1 MSKQQALYDNVHNV
15 LHMLVVNDAMVLIHL
30 AKVTLLL
37 KSCEY
42 FKQVIIPP
50 LVFDETVSAGK
61 EKGYGDAILIESII
75 KTGKIKVKEVRRKD
89 LIDRANAF
97 NVFGGEAEA
106 AALYWQEQADMIA
119 CDDDNVRS
127 KKELLE
133 INIIGTPSII
143 LTLFNSRKIG
153 AEKAKQA
160 INNLRKIGWFS
171 SEVLDK
177 ILMEVEKNE

>member
-1 MSKQQALYDNVHNV
+1 
-15 LHMLVVNDAMVLIHL
+15 
-30 AKVTLLL
+30 
-37 KSCEY
+37 
-42 FKQVIIPP
+42 
-50 LVFDETVSAGK
+50 
-61 EKGYGDAILIESII
+61 
-75 KTGKIKVKEVRRKD
+75 
-89 LIDRANAF
+89 
-97 NVFGGEAEA
+97 
-106 AALYWQEQADMIA
+106 
-119 CDDDNVRS
+119 
-127 KKELLE
+127 LLE